1 MANSKQ
7 MRMLGAFLPHHERRN
22 LEEPIVYQSQFCGSR
37 VKISFYNIINHCLSE
52 LKGHS
57 PFIGSVIIDVLIS
70 TKISFAEENKAQST
84 ITKLRQ
90 HATRDFCR
98 KKK

>member
-1 MANSKQ
+1 MVLTHVIGAVTVAKSEQ
-7 MRMLGAFLPHHERRN
+7 MRLLGAFLPHHERRN

-37 VKISFYNIINHCLSE
+37 GKISFYNIINHCLSE

-70 TKISFAEENKAQST
+70 TKFLLQK
-84 ITKLRQ
+84 R
-90 HATRDFCR
+90 TRR
-98 KKK
+98 KVQ